1 MPQVIAN
8 HQNNSACAPTL
19 LRLAKLDM
27 DSLINVIQSWK
38 NIKVQLPPGCSGVK
52 DIMPVSSQ

>member
-8 HQNNSACAPTL
+8 HQNNSACAAKL
-19 LRLAKLDM
+19 LRLAKLDT
-27 DSLINVIQSWK
+27 DLILNVIQSWK